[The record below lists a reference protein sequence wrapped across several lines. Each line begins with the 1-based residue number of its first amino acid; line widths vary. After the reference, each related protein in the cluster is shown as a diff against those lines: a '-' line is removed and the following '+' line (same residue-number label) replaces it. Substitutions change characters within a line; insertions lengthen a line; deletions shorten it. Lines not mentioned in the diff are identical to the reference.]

1 MALNANAAVSG
12 KAAQGRTNDI
22 IISLPDGYFGHE
34 DKLNS
39 AGTGLISQVD
49 PTQAQLPQL
58 SDLISLLRGG
68 VQQHQAN
75 ATARP
80 QPYAKVS
87 VCFVGWQAESSAGA
101 DSKARTAARDELR
114 DAFKNGYKY
123 AVHDIRLPSSDVAAR
138 ELEHGVYEQVREL
151 DKQGPGA
158 PGQQMEGCL
167 LVLHY
172 LGDSAYRLSDKK
184 GVWVDRLVAGHSA
197 VPWQEVTECVRLAS
211 CDVLLI
217 LDCGFAHSVV
227 QQDVE
232 WKCRCEVLG
241 AREGQATGDFTKGL
255 AAILKASLGRPILT
269 TELSWKL
276 SRGPSFGDFS
286 PRPLRLWSPLAAG
299 AAAVPA
305 IVLHVL
311 GATPAAF
318 PQTRPSAGQHE
329 ATADGYSRVIL
340 GVRLANPTES
350 SVLQQWQR
358 WVAEST
364 RTVAA
369 GNLTVDKQLLAS
381 VRLHC
386 LVEGNPATGIV
397 SMPGW
402 LWALLGPHP
411 AWGFISSTAS
421 DPKLLP
427 VPIPPTP
434 QIGPAL
440 PDPPAYSE
448 DPARGKPVNGDAKP
462 SAPNDAAKDG
472 PSSGSEKEK
481 PPQPPGQVDRNN
493 IEALFANALASAQ
506 LRVSESKAKRL
517 EDFLKP
523 PIRSVQDLLGVID
536 SQNGKFTNFREKRKS
551 LFDAIL
557 AACTPLEKVGEALAG
572 AASEAFPPAQ
582 NVFAAVMYLINAAK
596 DVSQV
601 YDSIIE
607 LFIQLSDFTNR
618 LKFYMSERLSPEL
631 YNKVSEILATV
642 FEALVLAASE
652 VRRGRLKAYFKRLF
666 GHESPIPD
674 VMQRLAALT
683 EAEEKLVMAETNA
696 GVKRSLSNQD
706 KLLEIISRVDV
717 SIQTIR
723 AEARQEPQTR
733 EQALSTNRTK
743 LKGILRPS
751 AYAQDIYLG
760 LSRTRTAGTGD
771 WLLEDAS
778 LKAWIAGD
786 IRFLWICGNPGS
798 GKSYLTSR
806 LVSWGLNLL
815 EEQDETHML
824 GYFFFKQNNP
834 ETRSFVQALRD
845 MAFQICE
852 QDVFYGK
859 QVLQGVSSNDD
870 IKTVSSAFRHLLI
883 EPIVPDRWKRH
894 IYILLD
900 GVDEADPQ
908 ELAEF
913 LSLLDD
919 LNKQTPT
926 HTRVQVAMVG
936 RTSLSEAVTERF
948 ENDSTSGRAY
958 RTIHIT
964 PERIAADITSYISEG
979 VYASRIMRG
988 TSDDF
993 KSQVIEVMKNQVDGL
1008 FILAKFMLA
1017 ELNRARHPR
1026 RIIDGLRSYP
1036 KEITGMLR
1044 KTVLSF
1050 SETLTADDA
1059 ADLNEILCWVSVA
1072 EMALT
1077 LEQIESILTLKVGDP
1092 PFRLEETLRGQQSC
1106 FFTLERADGLSTADL
1121 AERTNDEIRR
1131 QAQAALQKSPSLDG
1145 DGAALAGRVLAADH
1159 DIEYVSNK
1167 RTTLVTFCHAS
1178 VREFFLSDDSTK
1190 LQAGEGSQ
1198 AIGFDLA
1205 EARLHVLETCLRIFT
1220 DPEFFTAVGEDGLS
1234 LQRYAAWY
1242 WQEHLQEVER
1252 SSLPALQKAEIGR
1265 MIYAM
1270 LNEELVVLAWTNL
1283 FEESLDIW
1291 TDSNI
1296 DCVREWL
1303 GDQEVVAY
1311 YSANERSW
1319 ADAASK
1325 SQVALLEPMGRIYAR
1340 AWLQD
1345 GFVTYMPTLFCFGVV
1360 QTLALMTEDPSGLWS
1375 FSEQHWE
1382 DITLE
1387 SRITKATKWAASH
1400 LDASRKRSGAPTA
1413 KTGDPAMD
1421 GHWYRRIGS
1430 TFLNLGLHHQAL
1442 QYFQTALT
1450 TDGSIIQNCGRIGL
1464 CHARNGNYE
1473 TALRLHLIAETVEI
1487 HELSIALN
1495 IDLFDPKKLTPTSSF
1510 NSNAGSAVLTVSQS
1524 FSSTTSSREN
1534 RERYQE
1540 IEAAKWRLYQ
1550 NLRQIAGCYDNL
1562 GNVSQA
1568 LVYARRATS
1577 DIFRNQHADFEPEAA
1592 YARLL
1597 AENGRIAEL
1606 MTLFHEL
1613 DTRQTAR
1620 HGTGQSRFI
1629 SFLLS
1634 QLPNLTISLWLPEAA
1649 ARTEQTEILARRY
1662 ASAIAAATEAQDY
1675 WKELYLR
1682 NCLGSVYLCSQP
1694 HHDRAIALHE
1704 GLLFSG
1710 LFKPQKGTLAVR
1722 AEHVSTFAQLSRAY
1736 FVKALAADP
1745 TLLDEAKVAP
1755 WLAKLEMLMAKRQD
1769 LFKDSNDGA
1778 RLRAAGLEFNEASIY
1793 LILVYRLHAQKKGQE
1808 AMAAKSKGL
1817 VSARVVECLELL
1829 EDEEPENDIVAV
1841 QNLQRTLLAAGDDA
1855 NTTALWQSVRRP
1867 VGTGDNTDTMD
1878 PSRVVV
1884 SPERGGRRDK
1894 SKAKASPSPHSTS
1907 GRSKT
1912 SGNSSPSSSTPGPS
1926 NVKGRGSPSLGST
1939 PGASGRGPRRV
1950 DSSASI
1956 AAPRLATT
1964 KSSERRPSDASG
1976 RSSPSFSPSPRRRGR
1991 DLVLSQVFEPG
2002 WSSSYYSGGEDLG
2015 GLLGAHGTAGLLV
2028 CDHCLR
2034 RLAPDVEFVVCKL
2047 CIDSKACLECLAAL
2061 KGRAGQP
2068 PSPGQASA
2076 ACNPAHQWLT
2086 IPPLKRRLGAGEILV
2101 DGVVM
2106 KLDEWKAG
2114 LRLKWVASRTIQQPV
2129 PVSGLAIILNQG

>member
-1 MALNANAAVSG
+1 MALNTNAAASG
-12 KAAQGRTNDI
+12 KAAQEPND
-22 IISLPDGYFGHE
+22 IISLPGGYFGHE

-49 PTQAQLPQL
+49 PAHAQLPQL
-58 SDLISLLRGG
+58 GDLISLLRGG

-80 QPYAKVS
+80 QPYAKVNT
-87 VCFVGWQAESSAGA
+87 CFVSWQAESNAGA
-101 DSKARTAARDELR
+101 DGKARTAARDELR
-114 DAFKNGYKY
+114 DVFKNGYKY
-123 AVHDIRLPSSDVAAR
+123 AVHDIRLPSSDAAAR
-138 ELEHGVYEQVREL
+138 ELEHGVYAQVREL
-151 DKQGPGA
+151 QKQGPGA
-158 PGQQMEGCL
+158 SSQQTEGSL

-172 LGDSAYRLSDKK
+172 LGDSAYRRSDKR

-197 VPWQEVTECVRLAS
+197 VAWQEVTECVRLAS

-227 QQDVE
+227 PQDVE
-232 WKCRCEVLG
+232 WNCRCEVLG
-241 AREGQATGDFTKGL
+241 SREGQATGGFTKEL
-255 AAILKASLGRPILT
+255 ASILKASLGRPIAT
-269 TELSWKL
+269 TELAWKL
-276 SRGPSFGDFS
+276 SRGPSFGDFG

-299 AAAVPA
+299 ASAVPV
-305 IVLHVL
+305 IVLHAL
-311 GATPAAF
+311 GATF
-318 PQTRPSAGQHE
+318 PQTTPSADQ

-350 SVLQQWQR
+350 LVLQQWQH
-358 WVAEST
+358 WVAESS

-397 SMPGW
+397 SMPAW
-402 LWALLGPHP
+402 LWELLGPHP
-411 AWGFISSTAS
+411 AWTFISSTAS
-421 DPKLLP
+421 DPNPSP

-434 QIGPAL
+434 QIGPAP

-448 DPARGKPVNGDAKP
+448 HPAPAKPVNGDARP
-462 SAPNDAAKDG
+462 LVPDDAAKDG
-472 PSSGSEKEK
+472 PSSGSGKEK
-481 PPQPPGQVDRNN
+481 TPQSLGQVDRNN
-493 IEALFANALASAQ
+493 VEALFASALASAQ
-506 LRVSESKAKRL
+506 LRVGESKAKRL

-523 PIRSVQDLLGVID
+523 PLRSVEDLLGVID
-536 SQNGKFTNFREKRKS
+536 SQNDKFTNFREKRKP

-557 AACTPLEKVGEALAG
+557 AACMPLETVGEALAG

-607 LFIQLSDFTNR
+607 LFVQLSDFTNR

-666 GHESPIPD
+666 GHESPIPE

-717 SIQTIR
+717 NIQTIR
-723 AEARQEPQTR
+723 AETRHVPQTR

-760 LSRTRTAGTGD
+760 LSRTRTTGTGD

-778 LKAWIAGD
+778 LKAWISGD

-834 ETRSFVQALRD
+834 ETRSFIQALRD

-894 IYILLD
+894 IYVLLD

-919 LNKQTPT
+919 LNKQTPIN
-926 HTRVQVAMVG
+926 TRVQVAMVG
-936 RTSLSEAVTERF
+936 RTSLSEAVIERF

-964 PERIAADITSYISEG
+964 PERNAADITSYISEG
-979 VYASRIMRG
+979 VYSSRILRG

-993 KSQVIEVMKNQVDGL
+993 KNQVIEVMKDQVDGL

-1044 KTVLSF
+1044 KTVLNF

-1072 EMALT
+1072 QMALT

-1092 PFRLEETLRGQQSC
+1092 PYRLEETLRGQQSC

-1131 QAQAALQKSPSLDG
+1131 QAQGALQKSPSLDG

-1178 VREFFLSDDSTK
+1178 VREFFLSDDSTN
-1190 LQAGEGSQ
+1190 LHAGEGSQ
-1198 AIGFDLA
+1198 NIGFDLA

-1220 DPEFFTAVGEDGLS
+1220 DSEFFTAVGEDGIS

-1242 WQEHLQEVER
+1242 WQEHLQEVDR
-1252 SSLPALQKAEIGR
+1252 ASLTVTQKAAIGR

-1270 LNEELVVLAWTNL
+1270 LNEELVILAWTNL

-1296 DCVREWL
+1296 DCVRQWL
-1303 GDQEVVAY
+1303 GDQEVVAH

-1387 SRITKATKWAASH
+1387 SRIAKATNWAARH
-1400 LDASRKRSGAPTA
+1400 LDASWNRSGAPTT
-1413 KTGDPAMD
+1413 KSGDPAMD

-1430 TFLNLGLHHQAL
+1430 TFLNFGLHHRAL

-1450 TDGSIIQNCGRIGL
+1450 TDGSVIQNCGRIGV
-1464 CHARNGNYE
+1464 CHAANGNYE

-1495 IDLFDPKKLTPTSSF
+1495 IDLFDPKKLTPSSSF
-1510 NSNAGSAVLTVSQS
+1510 NSNAGSAAAVLTVSES

-1540 IEAAKWRLYQ
+1540 IEGAKWRLYQ
-1550 NLRQIAGCYDNL
+1550 NQRQIAGCYDKM
-1562 GNVSQA
+1562 GDISQA

-1577 DIFRNQHADFEPEAA
+1577 DIFRNQHPDFEPEAA

-1634 QLPNLTISLWLPEAA
+1634 QLPDLTVSLWLPEAA
-1649 ARTEQTEILARRY
+1649 ARTEQTEHLARRY
-1662 ASAIAAATEAQDY
+1662 TSAIAAAIEAQDY

-1694 HHDRAIALHE
+1694 HHDRAISLHE

-1745 TLLDEAKVAP
+1745 ALLDETKIAP

-1778 RLRAAGLEFNEASIY
+1778 RLRAAGLDFNEASIY
-1793 LILVYRLHAQKKGQE
+1793 LILLYRLHARKEGQE
-1808 AMAAKSKGL
+1808 AKAAKSKDL

-1855 NTTALWQSVRRP
+1855 NTTALWQSIRRP
-1867 VGTGDNTDTMD
+1867 VGAGENTDDTMD

-1894 SKAKASPSPHSTS
+1894 SKAKASPSPTS
-1907 GRSKT
+1907 GQSKT
-1912 SGNSSPSSSTPGPS
+1912 SGNSSPGSSTPGPS
-1926 NVKGRGSPSLGST
+1926 NMKGRVSPSLGST
-1939 PGASGRGPRRV
+1939 PGAGGRGPRRV
-1950 DSSASI
+1950 ESSPSI
-1956 AAPRLATT
+1956 ATPHLATT
-1964 KSSERRPSDASG
+1964 RSSERRTSDASG
-1976 RSSPSFSPSPRRRGR
+1976 GSSPSFSPSPRRRGR

-2034 RLAPDVEFVVCKL
+2034 RLAPEVEFVVCKL
-2047 CIDSKACLECLAAL
+2047 CIDSKACQECLVAL
-2061 KGRAGQP
+2061 RARAGQP
-2068 PSPGQASA
+2068 PSPGHVYS

-2086 IPPLKRRLGAGEILV
+2086 IPPLKRRLQAGEILV
-2101 DGVVM
+2101 EGQVM

-2114 LRLKWVASRTIQQPV
+2114 LRLKRVASRTIQQPE
-2129 PVSGLAIILNQG
+2129 PVSGLAITLNQS

>member
-1 MALNANAAVSG
+1 MALNGRAAGSE
-12 KAAQGRTNDI
+12 KPSQGRDNS
-22 IISLPDGYFGHE
+22 IISLPGGYFGYE
-34 DKLNS
+34 DRLNS
-39 AGTGLISQVD
+39 AETGLISQVN
-49 PTQAQLPQL
+49 PTQTQLL
-58 SDLISLLRGG
+58 HIGDLINLLRGG
-68 VQQHQAN
+68 VEQHQAN

-87 VCFVGWQAESSAGA
+87 VCFVSWQAESSANS
-101 DSKARTAARDELR
+101 DSKARIAARDELK
-114 DAFKNGYKY
+114 DVFKSGYKY

-151 DKQGPGA
+151 QKQSIGNQGI
-158 PGQQMEGCL
+158 GKQTESCL

-172 LGDSAYRLSDKK
+172 IGDSAYRRSDKK
-184 GVWVDRLVAGHSA
+184 GVWLDRLAAGHSA
-197 VPWQEVTECVRLAS
+197 VSWQEVTEVVRLAS
-211 CDVLLI
+211 CDVLLV

-227 QQDVE
+227 RRDVE

-241 AREGQATGDFTKGL
+241 TLEGQATGGFTKEL
-255 AAILKASLGRPILT
+255 ASILKASLGTPIAT
-269 TELSWKL
+269 TRLASRL
-276 SRGPSFGDFS
+276 SRGPSFGDFG
-286 PRPLRLWSPLAAG
+286 PRPRRVWSALAAG
-299 AAAVPA
+299 ATAPPA
-305 IVLHVL
+305 IVLSAL
-311 GATPAAF
+311 GAAPAAF
-318 PQTRPSAGQHE
+318 PKTTTQA
-329 ATADGYSRVIL
+329 ATDGYSRVIL

-358 WVAEST
+358 WVAESS

-397 SMPGW
+397 SMPTW

-411 AWGFISSTAS
+411 AWSFISTTAS
-421 DPKLLP
+421 DSNLLP
-427 VPIPPTP
+427 VPLPPTP
-434 QIGPAL
+434 QNGPAL
-440 PDPPAYSE
+440 PPNPPPYSE
-448 DPARGKPVNGDAKP
+448 HATPAKPFDGDSKASAHKDAVNG
-462 SAPNDAAKDG
+462 G
-472 PSSGSEKEK
+472 PSGSEKEK
-481 PPQPPGQVDRNN
+481 SPKPPGQLDRNN
-493 IEALFANALASAQ
+493 VEALFAAALASAQ
-506 LRVSESKAKRL
+506 LRVGESKAKRL
-517 EDFLKP
+517 EDFMKP
-523 PIRSVQDLLGVID
+523 PLSSVQDLLNVVD
-536 SQNGKFTNFREKRKS
+536 SQNEKFTSFREKRKP
-551 LFDAIL
+551 LFDAVL

-582 NVFAAVMYLINAAK
+582 SVFAAVMYLINAAK
-596 DVSQV
+596 DISQI

-607 LFIQLSDFTNR
+607 LFVQLSDFTNR
-618 LKFYMSERLSPEL
+618 LKFYMSERLSLEL

-652 VRRGRLKAYFKRLF
+652 VHRGRVKAYFKRLF
-666 GHESPIPD
+666 GGESPIPD
-674 VMQRLAALT
+674 VMQRLAKLT

-723 AEARQEPQTR
+723 AETRHEPQTR
-733 EQALSTNRTK
+733 EQALSTNRAK

-760 LSRTRTAGTGD
+760 LSRTRTQGTGD

-778 LKAWIAGD
+778 FKAWIAGD

-834 ETRSFVQALRD
+834 ETRSFIQALRD

-870 IKTVSSAFRHLLI
+870 IKTVSSAFRRLLV
-883 EPIVPDRWKRH
+883 EPIVPDRWKRQ

-908 ELAEF
+908 EFAEF

-919 LNKQTPT
+919 LNKQTPNN
-926 HTRVQVAMVG
+926 TRVQVAMVG
-936 RTSLSEAVTERF
+936 RTSLSEAVMERL
-948 ENDSTSGRAY
+948 ENDSTAGRGH

-964 PERIAADITSYISEG
+964 PERNATDIASYIFEG
-979 VYASRIMRG
+979 VYSARILRG
-988 TSDDF
+988 TSDGF
-993 KSQVIEVMKNQVDGL
+993 KNQVIEVMKNQVDGL

-1036 KEITGMLR
+1036 KEITGMLK
-1044 KTVLSF
+1044 KTVLNF
-1050 SETLTADDA
+1050 SETLTPDDA
-1059 ADLNEILCWVSVA
+1059 VDLNEILCWVSVA
-1072 EMALT
+1072 QMALT

-1092 PFRLEETLRGQQSC
+1092 PYRLEETLRGQQSC

-1121 AERTNDEIRR
+1121 AERTNDEVRR
-1131 QAQAALQKSPSLDG
+1131 QAQSALQKSPSLDG
-1145 DGAALAGRVLAADH
+1145 DGATLAGRILSAEHEV
-1159 DIEYVSNK
+1159 EYVSNK
-1167 RTTLVTFCHAS
+1167 QTTLVAFCHAS
-1178 VREFFLSDDSTK
+1178 VREFFLSDDSTN
-1190 LQAGEGSQ
+1190 LRAGEGSQ
-1198 AIGFDLA
+1198 AIGFHLPL
-1205 EARLHVLETCLRIFT
+1205 ARLHVLETCLRIFT
-1220 DPEFFTAVGEDGLS
+1220 DPDFFTIVGQDGLS

-1242 WQEHLQEVER
+1242 WQEHLMEVDR
-1252 SSLPALQKAEIGR
+1252 ASLPASQKAEIGR
-1265 MIYAM
+1265 MVYAM

-1291 TDSNI
+1291 TDGNI
-1296 DCVREWL
+1296 DCVCEWL
-1303 GDQEVVAY
+1303 GDPEVVAY
-1311 YSANERSW
+1311 YSASEKSW
-1319 ADAASK
+1319 AEIASK
-1325 SQVALLEPMGRIYAR
+1325 SQVALLEPMGRVYAR

-1360 QTLALMTEDPSGLWS
+1360 QTLALMAEDSTGLWS
-1375 FSEQHWE
+1375 SSEQHWE

-1387 SRITKATKWAASH
+1387 SRIIKATKWAASH
-1400 LDASRKRSGAPTA
+1400 LDASWKRNVPPTPTTS
-1413 KTGDPAMD
+1413 TGEPALG

-1430 TFLNLGLHHQAL
+1430 TFLNFGLHHQAL
-1442 QYFQTALT
+1442 QYFQTALA
-1450 TDGSIIQNCGRIGL
+1450 TDGSILQNCGRIGL
-1464 CHARNGNYE
+1464 CHALNGNYE
-1473 TALRLHLIAETVEI
+1473 KALRLHLIAETVEI
-1487 HELSIALN
+1487 HELSISLN
-1495 IDLFDPKKLTPTSSF
+1495 IDLFDPKKLTPTNSF
-1510 NSNAGSAVLTVSQS
+1510 NSNAESVVAALTVSES

-1534 RERYQE
+1534 RERHQE

-1550 NLRQIAGCYDNL
+1550 NLCRIAGCYNKL
-1562 GNVSQA
+1562 GNISQA
-1568 LVYARRATS
+1568 LAYARRATS
-1577 DIFRNQHADFEPEAA
+1577 DIFRYQHSDFEPEAA

-1597 AENGRIAEL
+1597 AENSRIAEL

-1620 HGTGQSRFI
+1620 HGGGQSRFI

-1634 QLPNLTISLWLPEAA
+1634 QLPDLTISLWLPEAA

-1662 ASAIAAATEAQDY
+1662 ASAISAATEAQDY

-1694 HHDRAIALHE
+1694 HHDRAISLHE
-1704 GLLFSG
+1704 GLLFSP

-1722 AEHVSTFAQLSRAY
+1722 AEHVSSFAQLSRAY
-1736 FVKALAADP
+1736 FVRALAADP
-1745 TLLDEAKVAP
+1745 VLLDETKVAP
-1755 WLAKLEMLMAKRQD
+1755 WLSRLETLKAKRQV
-1769 LFKDSNDGA
+1769 LFKDSNDGS
-1778 RLRAAGLEFNEASIY
+1778 RLRAAGLEFNEAAIY
-1793 LILVYRLHAQKKGQE
+1793 LILLYRLQAQKKGQE
-1808 AMAAKSKGL
+1808 GKAAESKRL
-1817 VSARVVECLELL
+1817 VSARLVECLELL
-1829 EDEEPENDIVAV
+1829 EDDEPQNDVVAV
-1841 QNLQRTLLAAGDDA
+1841 QNLQRTLLAAGDDI
-1855 NTTALWQSVRRP
+1855 NTTALWQSIRRP
-1867 VGTGDNTDTMD
+1867 VGAGEDTDMVD
-1878 PSRVVV
+1878 PPRVV
-1884 SPERGGRRDK
+1884 SPEPGSRRDK
-1894 SKAKASPSPHSTS
+1894 PKNKASPSPHSAT
-1907 GRSKT
+1907 GRSRK
-1912 SGNSSPSSSTPGPS
+1912 SDGSSPGSSTPVSG

-1939 PGASGRGPRRV
+1939 PGAGSRGTRRV
-1950 DSSASI
+1950 DSSPTIPVAH
-1956 AAPRLATT
+1956 LATR
-1964 KSSERRPSDASG
+1964 KSSERRPSDSSG

-1991 DLVLSQVFEPG
+1991 DLMLSEVFEPG
-2002 WSSSYYSGGEDLG
+2002 WGSSYYSGGEDLG

-2034 RLAPDVEFVVCKL
+2034 RLTPEIEFVVCKL
-2047 CIDSKACLECLAAL
+2047 CIDSKACLACLAAL
-2061 KGRAGQP
+2061 KARASQP
-2068 PSPGQASA
+2068 PSPGHAAS

-2086 IPPLKRRLGAGEILV
+2086 IPTLKRRLRAGEILV
-2101 DGVVM
+2101 DGAVM

-2114 LRLKWVASRTIQQPV
+2114 LRLKWVAGRTIHQPA
-2129 PVSGLAIILNQG
+2129 PVSGLAITLNQS